1 MLQSENSDR
10 KAGDDVANAR
20 RSVSRFGDI
29 PEPLDDPILADMFKR
44 IRESRGHLLNIHRD
58 VGLAP
63 KMLRAQVSYARALR
77 EGSLPHFSSGFLN
90 HNLRSAP
97 PRLRGEA
104 AFA

>member
-63 KMLRAQVSYARALR
+63 KMLRAKVSHARALR
-77 EGSLPHFSSGFLN
+77 EGSLPYFSSGF
-90 HNLRSAP
+90 SITVC
-97 PRLRGEA
+97 A
-104 AFA
+104 ALHHGCEVR